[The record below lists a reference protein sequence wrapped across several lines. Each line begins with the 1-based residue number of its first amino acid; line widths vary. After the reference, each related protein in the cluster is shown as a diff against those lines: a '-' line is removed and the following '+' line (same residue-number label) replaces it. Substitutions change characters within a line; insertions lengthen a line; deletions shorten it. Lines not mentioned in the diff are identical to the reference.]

1 MTRHLADILARDI
14 LNDITDEI
22 CRDETLRRRVADR
35 LRDELAA
42 IEHRMFSE
50 IRVADANDTPD
61 DPAPQPKFNQKGG
74 LT

>member
-1 MTRHLADILARDI
+1 MTRHLADILACDI
-14 LNDITDEI
+14 LDDIADEI

-61 DPAPQPKFNQKGG
+61 DPAPQPKPTKKED
-74 LT
+74 

>member
-1 MTRHLADILARDI
+1 MTRHLADILACDI
-14 LNDITDEI
+14 LDDIADEI

-61 DPAPQPKFNQKGG
+61 DAAPQPKPNQKGG